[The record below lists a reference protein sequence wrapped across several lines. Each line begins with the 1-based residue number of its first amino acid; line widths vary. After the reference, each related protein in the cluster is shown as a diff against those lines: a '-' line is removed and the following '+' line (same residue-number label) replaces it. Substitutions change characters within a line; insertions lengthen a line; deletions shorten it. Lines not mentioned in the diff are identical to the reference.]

1 MALAGGGVL
10 LTTQAGTVTLSR
22 DGGKTFQPLKTAR
35 PMAYFGLAPMDDK
48 RVVLVGA
55 EGIRLESIQ

>member
-1 MALAGGGVL
+1 
-10 LTTQAGTVTLSR
+10 VTLSR
-22 DGGKTFQPLKTAR
+22 DDGKTFQPLKTAR